1 MDNIKFRLWR
11 CPQSNQDD
19 GWISE
24 LPALEIPFG
33 GQFLGDVCDYEKD
46 ATTLLCRLRLAL
58 WRSDVC
64 CVMAS
69 YITHRAAPAFPSVIS
84 LAVLMMV
91 MMTMSMMVG
100 EKIKNICRTVKVTK
114 LGGRKEPVI
123 QFSIAANLAPRVKLE
138 QESPRDHSK
147 LLSPSSPFSFFLL
160 ISFTFCCSY
169 RDWST

>member
-1 MDNIKFRLWR
+1 M
-11 CPQSNQDD
+11 
-19 GWISE
+19 
-24 LPALEIPFG
+24 
-33 GQFLGDVCDYEKD
+33 
-46 ATTLLCRLRLAL
+46 LCRLRLAL

-69 YITHRAAPAFPSVIS
+69 YITHRAEPAFPSVIS
-84 LAVLMMV
+84 LAVLMTT
-91 MMTMSMMVG
+91 MTMMMG

-147 LLSPSSPFSFFLL
+147 LLSPPFPFSFFLL
-160 ISFTFCCSY
+160 HSFLHILLLIQRWKY
-169 RDWST
+169 VGHQ